1 MKITFSLEI
10 VAMEGIVNLI
20 IKAIS
25 ILNVRSVLMSF
36 VLRVFWNIRDEMED
50 SLDFWIDINLSE

>member
-50 SLDFWIDINLSE
+50 SLDFWIDINL